1 MQSTKSSQSKQ
12 SGSAQTKAQSSMS
25 NSQPK
30 AQSSMSSAQA
40 MSQNSTQQSSS
51 FCDKEILN
59 DALMGQKL
67 ISANY
72 NVYAGECVSEP
83 LKNAF
88 LNILDDEH
96 RIQSGIFR
104 DMQSRGWYEVEAA
117 EATKIKDTRA
127 KLTAAQA
134 S

>member
-1 MQSTKSSQSKQ
+1 M
-12 SGSAQTKAQSSMS
+12 SATQMKAQSTMAAAQMKAQTSMS
-25 NSQPK
+25 AAQAA
-30 AQSSMSSAQA
+30 AQSS
-40 MSQNSTQQSSS
+40 TQQASA

-72 NVYAGECVSEP
+72 NNYAGECVSEP

-104 DMQSRGWYEVEAA
+104 DMQSRGWYQVEAA
-117 EATKIKDTRA
+117 EATKIMETKA
-127 KLTAAQA
+127 KLTAAQ